1 MTTRF
6 VSTIAAGIFAV
17 LIATPGFTCT
27 TLCLFEKG
35 RALVAYNYDAWA
47 SEGLVTSSS
56 VVVRPSWSPIAAA
69 TFSGRRPVATTE
81 WPAARAA
88 LAISTPNPR
97 PAPVISQTFFLVMC
111 RYPPLVTRPTTL

>member
-47 SEGLVTSSS
+47 SEGLVLVNKRGTSKKGHAQAGGELDSQIWKRHFQP
-56 VVVRPSWSPIAAA
+56 VR
-69 TFSGRRPVATTE
+69 TRRA
-81 WPAARAA
+81 
-88 LAISTPNPR
+88 
-97 PAPVISQTFFLVMC
+97 
-111 RYPPLVTRPTTL
+111 